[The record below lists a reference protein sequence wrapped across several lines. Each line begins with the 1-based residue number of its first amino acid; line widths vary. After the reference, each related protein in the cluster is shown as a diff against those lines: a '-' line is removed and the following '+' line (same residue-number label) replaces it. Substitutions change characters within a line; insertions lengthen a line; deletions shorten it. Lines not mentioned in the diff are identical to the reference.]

1 MPSLISSIIFAL
13 KMGQGLR
20 SMDQPASYALS
31 KAGHRV
37 NKKLMIILFHWCIL
51 LLLKDY
57 LKQE

>member
-37 NKKLMIILFHWCIL
+37 NKKLMIILFH
-51 LLLKDY
+51 
-57 LKQE
+57 